1 MAIDQQLARSAQPLI
16 RWRERRQRQTREKK
30 LRLGGS
36 AGGCVGR
43 GGDVRFT
50 QAAVEPRLSG
60 RNKRVEGG
68 SGGGG
73 GWRGGGGVT

>member
-1 MAIDQQLARSAQPLI
+1 MA
-16 RWRERRQRQTREKK
+16 REKAAANERK
-30 LRLGGS
+30 EAEVGWVG
-36 AGGCVGR
+36 GGCGE

-50 QAAVEPRLSG
+50 QAVVEPRLSG

-73 GWRGGGGVT
+73 GVGVGVT

>member
-1 MAIDQQLARSAQPLI
+1 M
-16 RWRERRQRQTREKK
+16 W
-30 LRLGGS
+30 G
-36 AGGCVGR
+36 

-73 GWRGGGGVT
+73 GGWRGGGGVT